1 MRWIREHK
9 LISALLAILLAL
21 SIIFVVSLTGNGND
35 NVATDA
41 VNKGTNTVSKG
52 LSAVAGV
59 IKKNVTG
66 IFSYKKLQKEIED
79 LQEENTDLRRQLAE
93 AKIEREQLDQLEE
106 LADVLNFDYTKK
118 KFKLVSADV
127 TSLDG
132 SNWTNVFTINIGS
145 ESGVEVGDA
154 VVNGM
159 GLIGKIQDTGKGW
172 SKVVSIIDDDSKVSF
187 KLARDTKQLGVV
199 KGNSLGE
206 INGYMLDSES
216 LVSQGDIIITSG
228 LGTYP
233 EGLEIGNVKDVAYN
247 SNTLLKEITVEPAVN
262 FKNLEKVS
270 VIL

>member
-1 MRWIREHK
+1 M
-9 LISALLAILLAL
+9 
-21 SIIFVVSLTGNGND
+21 
-35 NVATDA
+35 
-41 VNKGTNTVSKG
+41 
-52 LSAVAGV
+52 
-59 IKKNVTG
+59 
-66 IFSYKKLQKEIED
+66 
-79 LQEENTDLRRQLAE
+79 
-93 AKIEREQLDQLEE
+93 
-106 LADVLNFDYTKK
+106 
-118 KFKLVSADV
+118 
-127 TSLDG
+127 
-132 SNWTNVFTINIGS
+132 
-145 ESGVEVGDA
+145 EVGDA

-172 SKVVSIIDDDSKVSF
+172 SKVVAIIDDDSKVSF

-199 KGNSLGE
+199 EGNSLGE
-206 INGYMLDSES
+206 ISGYMLDSES

>member
-1 MRWIREHK
+1 MKRGPF
-9 LISALLAILLAL
+9 LLLLLCLLL
-21 SIIFVVSLTGNGND
+21 SLCACSRGRD
-35 NVATDA
+35 Q
-41 VNKGTNTVSKG
+41 
-52 LSAVAGV
+52 
-59 IKKNVTG
+59 
-66 IFSYKKLQKEIED
+66 QKEYKIYYIAAELENVQGED
-79 LQEENTDLRRQLAE
+79 AIQGSSIKIPQEENTDLRRQLAE

-106 LADVLNFDYTKK
+106 LANVLNFDYTKK

-199 KGNSLGE
+199 EGNSLGE
-206 INGYMLDSES
+206 ISGYMLDSES